1 MQMEKNMRI
10 QNQIDGGVHPASP
23 RTLLRSE
30 VGATPFEPTPARV
43 MHSRHLHKMPC
54 HISDLAPTPE
64 DEEEMWEI
72 LNGETDWW
80 KQQDEEMEREDARS
94 N

>member
-1 MQMEKNMRI
+1 MT
-10 QNQIDGGVHPASP
+10 NQQQTFGGVHPASP
-23 RTLLRSE
+23 LISAPSWRG
-30 VGATPFEPTPARV
+30 VTPFEPTPARV

-54 HISDLAPTPE
+54 HISDLPPTPE

-72 LNGETDWW
+72 LNGDTDWW